1 MLTVIFNH
9 LREEVSLALRSLEA
23 RGPGGL
29 LFGQGARAFCRGPAD
44 GPRDLYESLV
54 NETWY
59 IDRVAGNVV
68 SAVMATTGDRGMKQ
82 RHFSAG
88 ETIFSE
94 GDSSRE
100 AYLIHSGRVEI
111 LKDSP
116 RGPLRLAVLGA
127 GDILGEMGL
136 LEERPRSATARAL
149 DPVLTSAVETDEF
162 LRLILDEPEE
172 ALDLLRAL
180 FERLRMMSQNLAD
193 LGVAPEPSGPAESA
207 RELPRVVINPL
218 TPETER
224 DVAGGGLTV
233 TRFPFRIGR
242 HADSREEMVLAF
254 NDIELNDEKPYQ
266 VSLNHFALDLSGP
279 GLVVRD
285 RGSLRGTMVNGKR
298 IGPGAEHDHAPL
310 RSGDNEVV
318 SWGPCRR
325 PRARRRAGTAS
336 GSSSGRHRAA
346 AR

>member
-1 MLTVIFNH
+1 
-9 LREEVSLALRSLEA
+9 
-23 RGPGGL
+23 
-29 LFGQGARAFCRGPAD
+29 
-44 GPRDLYESLV
+44 
-54 NETWY
+54 
-59 IDRVAGNVV
+59 
-68 SAVMATTGDRGMKQ
+68 MKQ

-149 DPVLTSAVETDEF
+149 DAVLTSAVETDEF

-180 FERLRMMSQNLAD
+180 FERLRMMNQKLAD
-193 LGVAPEPSGPAESA
+193 LGAAPEPSGPPELSEPTESA
-207 RELPRVVINPL
+207 RDLPRVVIYPL

-242 HADSREEMVLAF
+242 QADSREEMVLAF

-285 RGSLRGTMVNGKR
+285 RGGLRGTMVNAKR

-318 SWGPCRR
+318 VGAVP
-325 PRARRRAGTAS
+325 TADGAPQS
-336 GSSSGRHRAA
+336 RYRFRVVVGEA
-346 AR
+346 